1 MKKNKIITIPNILS
15 CFRIVLIPFI
25 MWTFFIK
32 RFYVSAGLL
41 VASFITDI
49 IDGFIARHFNMVS
62 AVGKVL
68 DPVADKLTVLG
79 VISSL
84 CVYIRAIIPL
94 LIIFVV
100 KEFIMFVEGVIFIK
114 LTHDTYSARWL
125 GKVTTAFLYLTML
138 MHILWE
144 EIPWQLSVS
153 LIVVC
158 STLVFATLIM
168 YSAVNY
174 IELKKRKELLKGSA
188 PEKEEKD
195 NEQ

>member
-1 MKKNKIITIPNILS
+1 
-15 CFRIVLIPFI
+15 

-32 RFYVSAGLL
+32 RFYLSAGLL
-41 VASFITDI
+41 VASFITDVV
-49 IDGFIARHFNMVS
+49 DGFIARHFDMVS
-62 AVGKVL
+62 TVGKVL
-68 DPVADKLTVLG
+68 DPIADKLTVLG

-158 STLVFATLIM
+158 STLVLATLIM
-168 YSAVNY
+168 YTVINY
-174 IELKKRKELLKGSA
+174 TELKKRKELKKGPA
-188 PEKEEKD
+188 QGKEEEN
-195 NEQ
+195 NE

>member
-15 CFRIVLIPFI
+15 CLRILLIPFI
-25 MWTFFIK
+25 IWTFFIK
-32 RFYVSAGLL
+32 KYYVSAGLL
-41 VASFITDI
+41 VASFVTDV
-49 IDGFIARHFNMVS
+49 IDGFIARHFDMVS

-68 DPVADKLTVLG
+68 DPIADKLTVLG

-84 CVYIRAIIPL
+84 CVYIKAIIPL

-144 EIPWQLSVS
+144 GIPWQLSIS

-168 YSAVNY
+168 YSVVNY
-174 IELKKRKELLKGSA
+174 IELKKRRLNQGAA
-188 PEKEEKD
+188 PENKEEE

>member
-15 CFRIVLIPFI
+15 CLRILLIPFI
-25 MWTFFIK
+25 LWTFFIK
-32 RFYVSAGLL
+32 KYYVSAGLL
-41 VASFITDI
+41 VASFVTDV
-49 IDGFIARHFNMVS
+49 IDGFIARHFDMVS

-68 DPVADKLTVLG
+68 DPIADKLTVLG

-84 CVYIRAIIPL
+84 CVYIKAIIPL
-94 LIIFVV
+94 LVIFVV

-114 LTHDTYSARWL
+114 LTRDTYSARWL

-144 EIPWQLSVS
+144 GIPWQLSIS

-168 YSAVNY
+168 YSVVNY
-174 IELKKRKELLKGSA
+174 IELKKRRLNQGA
-188 PEKEEKD
+188 VPENKEED